1 MRIDCSELSAKHLT
15 GDSGNG
21 GADTIWIRTRTNTS
35 FGAPKHTGNEPP
47 FLLDFDD
54 PLRFVEL
61 TAYPQRS
68 ALEPLLT
75 ND

>member
-1 MRIDCSELSAKHLT
+1 MANRNLERVNFNGHPLSEIL
-15 GDSGNG
+15 
-21 GADTIWIRTRTNTS
+21 
-35 FGAPKHTGNEPP
+35 GAPKHTGNEPP
-47 FLLDFDD
+47 FLLNLDD

-75 ND
+75 ID